1 MENLNVV
8 TLGVVMF
15 TVIVI
20 GLVAVILMARSKL
33 VSTGS
38 VKITINHDPSKSIT
52 VPAGGKLLNT
62 LASSSFLVLDK
73 S

>member
-20 GLVAVILMARSKL
+20 GLVAVILMAR
-33 VSTGS
+33 
-38 VKITINHDPSKSIT
+38 
-52 VPAGGKLLNT
+52 
-62 LASSSFLVLDK
+62 
-73 S
+73 